1 MPAFI
6 SKKNQLKKKMIRL
19 EKAEKTFIKKMNKNA
34 QGDKIGLTRRWT
46 FVKPTTQVGGV
57 TEWMTWFSL

>member
-1 MPAFI
+1 
-6 SKKNQLKKKMIRL
+6 MIKL

-46 FVKPTTQVGGV
+46 FVKPTTQVGEV